1 MVAIIARYNPAL
13 VPLAAVF
20 LAYVRTGADI
30 MNRTSDV
37 PYEII
42 SVIQSIIIMLVVAK
56 MFLNKFKHSMIVKNS
71 KTELAKKEAV
81 HSGTDS

>member
-1 MVAIIARYNPAL
+1 MTAPATYRMKSSL
-13 VPLAAVF
+13 LSSLLLF
-20 LAYVRTGADI
+20 
-30 MNRTSDV
+30 
-37 PYEII
+37 
-42 SVIQSIIIMLVVAK
+42 MLVVAK

>member
-1 MVAIIARYNPAL
+1 
-13 VPLAAVF
+13 
-20 LAYVRTGADI
+20 

>member
-1 MVAIIARYNPAL
+1 MSNEKTPAARTKLDSRRVIDLLLNNAL
-13 VPLAAVF
+13 
-20 LAYVRTGADI
+20 
-30 MNRTSDV
+30 
-37 PYEII
+37 
-42 SVIQSIIIMLVVAK
+42 IIIMLVVAK